1 MGKKLL
7 LIGSQVALVSVIG
20 YFICLF
26 LPLHKIYW
34 KVASIMDAVNMTIF
48 ALTVHYDWKMTNA
61 CKLVRLFVSK
71 KDLCD
76 KHVDGESAS
85 AHVALQDSASTWCSG
100 GMSMSVMVRGACE
113 GFKNAYIM
121 GIVLLLF
128 IIANLIMQGVGLFL
142 IKEYMKK
149 PKKQYREI
157 AFFLDL
163 IGGILMLVVVI
174 LYMPIATLPLDSM
187 VVAGGAVSL
196 VVSMSDSV
204 GVSWGYILLYFFII
218 IQAVS
223 VVLLANGSNTAEAR
237 EAELKEQKKFLQ
249 EQELFQQVEMTASS
263 YGGNVGV
270 TAPPNHWGQGVQEQG
285 NWGGPP
291 PNQQAYPGPA
301 YGYGG
306 QPMPY
311 MQGMHPQMSAPPMQ
325 QPQGGAVPYF

>member
-7 LIGSQVALVSVIG
+7 LIGSQVALASVLG

-34 KVASIMDAVNMTIF
+34 KVGSFMDAVNMTVY
-48 ALTVHYDWKMTNA
+48 ALTVHYDWKMTRA

-71 KDLCD
+71 KDMCD
-76 KHVDGESAS
+76 KDVDGESAS
-85 AHVALQDSASTWCSG
+85 EHVALQDSASTWCSG
-100 GMSMSVMVRGACE
+100 GMQMTIRGACE

-121 GIVLLLF
+121 GIMLLLF

-149 PKKQYREI
+149 PKKQYRET
-157 AFFLDL
+157 AFFLNL

-174 LYMPIATLPLDSM
+174 LYMPIATIPLDSM
-187 VVAGGAVSL
+187 VVAGDAFSWL
-196 VVSMSDSV
+196 VGISDSI
-204 GVSWGYILLYFFII
+204 GVAWGYVLLYFFMI

-223 VVLLANGSNTAEAR
+223 IVLLANGSNTAEAR
-237 EAELKEQKKFLQ
+237 EAELKEQKKFMQ
-249 EQELFQQVEMTASS
+249 EQELFQQVEMTAS
-263 YGGNVGV
+263 YGGKGV

-285 NWGGPP
+285 NWGGAGPP
-291 PNQQAYPGPA
+291 PNQAYPGPGPS
-301 YGYGG
+301 YGYGM
-306 QPMPY
+306 QPMPP